1 MKWFVDLKIS
11 RKMIIGFLV
20 VAIIAAVVGVIGIV
34 NIASISLADDKMYR
48 INTVGLQDT
57 GSAAVCFQQIRY
69 DLIKLLYTDAADKN
83 GMKALSDDANAQAA
97 KITSLIK
104 SSQGIVTTGEEGTLL
119 DKVES
124 DWGQYQPTMVKVID
138 SIVNSDSTFA
148 KANLAPLSKLGTDIR
163 DEYLSLFDKLSET
176 ASKTAKANAATAQAS
191 VVTMIAIIVAAVV
204 IAMILGSYIAR
215 LIGNPLQKMKA
226 IANEISLGNPDTDGI
241 LEGKDFELKNRKDE
255 IGGLALA
262 FNHLITTT
270 KRQVEEIGKLAEGD
284 LSIQFQVASEKDQL
298 GKSLITL
305 TDNMNTLIGS
315 ILTASDQVTSGATMV
330 SHSSMALSQGATE
343 QASSVEELTA
353 SLEEIASQ
361 TNLNAQNAEKV
372 SGLAL
377 KMRDNASSG
386 NAHMGDMLKAMEDI
400 SASSGS
406 INKIIKVID
415 DIAFQTNILA
425 LNAAVEAA
433 RAGQYGKGFAVVAEE
448 VRTLAAKS
456 ANAAKETTDLIE
468 DSIRK
473 VEAGTRIA
481 NQTADA
487 LGQIVLQ
494 VDNAADLIKSIAVAS
509 TEQAIGIEQVNQG
522 IVQVSQVVQT
532 NAATAEESAAASEEL
547 SAQAEQLKENIS
559 VFKIRQSAIVGTS
572 QRPASKF
579 APSPTAPA
587 LRGAAKPAAKPKLS
601 LGEGD
606 FGKY

>member
-1 MKWFVDLKIS
+1 
-11 RKMIIGFLV
+11 MIIGFLV
-20 VAIIAAVVGVIGIV
+20 VAIIAAVVGVVGIINIGTIREDDAAMYSVDTLGLQYTGQAAVNFQQLRYNVLKMTTLNDKKSMDDTRQLVEQYRQVTYDNLKKYKNDVLPHIDNNGIITVMKDIEATWNSYEQSIVKYFSYVDAGKTKEGNDFVV
-34 NIASISLADDKMYR
+34 NIMAPIGVTLRDNFLKLMQNVAD
-48 INTVGLQDT
+48 
-57 GSAAVCFQQIRY
+57 
-69 DLIKLLYTDAADKN
+69 
-83 GMKALSDDANAQAA
+83 
-97 KITSLIK
+97 
-104 SSQGIVTTGEEGTLL
+104 
-119 DKVES
+119 
-124 DWGQYQPTMVKVID
+124 
-138 SIVNSDSTFA
+138 
-148 KANLAPLSKLGTDIR
+148 
-163 DEYLSLFDKLSET
+163 
-176 ASKTAKANAATAQAS
+176 QAS
-191 VVTMIAIIVAAVV
+191 TKAKGNGDVATSATILMIVIIVVAVA

-226 IANEISLGNPDTDGI
+226 MANEISLGNPDTTGI
-241 LEGKDFELKNRKDE
+241 LEGKDLELKNRKDE

-284 LSIQFQVASEKDQL
+284 LTIQFQVASEKDQL
-298 GKSLITL
+298 GKSLIML
-305 TDNMNTLIGS
+305 TDSLNTLIGS
-315 ILTASDQVTSGATMV
+315 SMTASDQVTSGATMV

-343 QASSVEELTA
+343 QASAIEELTA

-372 SGLAL
+372 SELAL
-377 KMRDNASSG
+377 KMRENASTG
-386 NAHMGDMLKAMEDI
+386 NVHMGDMLKAMDNI
-400 SASSGS
+400 SSSSGS

-487 LGQIVLQ
+487 LGQIVVQ

-601 LGEGD
+601 LGEGE